1 MAKKPD
7 LAASLAEVS
16 GSTRRK
22 LEPVAPSH
30 EPPTGQEP
38 IEKDTV
44 PITVRFP
51 IQVRNQLKIMA
62 IEQKTTMSHLAAE
75 AFNDLFAKYGKPEI
89 CPFDKKKAAKR

>member
-22 LEPVAPSH
+22 LEPVAPPN
-30 EPPTGQEP
+30 EPQIGQEP
-38 IEKDTV
+38 SEQDTV

-89 CPFDKKKAAKR
+89 CPLDKKKAAKR